1 MTTFS
6 EKFLKQAKEVIDRI
20 PPGSVEEVVR
30 ILRTTRDLGGRLFV
44 IGSGGGAGHA
54 SHAVCDFR
62 KIAGFEA
69 YCPTDN
75 VTELTARI
83 NDDGWETAIANYLKG
98 SRINSKDCVLVF
110 SVGGGSE
117 QKRISMNLVRA
128 VKTAKEAGA
137 KVVGIVGR
145 DGGFTARN
153 SDACVVVP
161 TLERSM
167 VTPHTEAMQA
177 VVWHLIVSHPDI
189 QLHAAKWESVK

>member
-1 MTTFS
+1 MTTFT
-6 EKFLKQAKEVIDRI
+6 EKFLDQTKKVIDRI
-20 PPGSVEEVVR
+20 PPDSVEKVVQ
-30 ILRTTRDLGGRLFV
+30 ILRATRDAGGRLFIV
-44 IGSGGGAGHA
+44 GSGGGAGHA

-75 VTELTARI
+75 VSELTARI

-117 QKRISMNLVRA
+117 EKSISMNLIHA

-145 DGGFTARN
+145 DGGYTARN
-153 SDACVVVP
+153 SDACVIVP
-161 TLERSM
+161 MLDSSA
-167 VTPHTEAMQA
+167 VTAYTEAIQA
-177 VVWHLIVSHPDI
+177 VVWHLIVAHPKI
-189 QLHAAKWESVK
+189 QTNQMKWESTT

>member
-6 EKFLKQAKEVIDRI
+6 EKFLDQTKEVIDRI
-20 PPGSVEEVVR
+20 PPESVEKVVR
-30 ILRTTRDLGGRLFV
+30 ILRATRDQGGRLFIV
-44 IGSGGGAGHA
+44 GSGGGAGHA

-110 SVGGGSE
+110 SV
-117 QKRISMNLVRA
+117 
-128 VKTAKEAGA
+128 
-137 KVVGIVGR
+137 
-145 DGGFTARN
+145 
-153 SDACVVVP
+153 
-161 TLERSM
+161 
-167 VTPHTEAMQA
+167 
-177 VVWHLIVSHPDI
+177 
-189 QLHAAKWESVK
+189 